1 MRRKMNG
8 YLLAGLIL
16 TGFMAALILTGLV
29 WTPYDPDA
37 LMAGPKLEGP
47 SLAHWLGTDSFGR
60 DIFSRVLRGAGT
72 TFLIAVST
80 VAVGAVCGTA
90 VGACTGYFGGLVDE
104 ALMRF
109 NDAMTAFPSILLA
122 LVLISILGPGNKYN
136 VVIALGLVF
145 IPSFARVTRSAF
157 AALRDVNYVKSARLM
172 GASSGRIL
180 VRQILP
186 NTMQVLL
193 PAITIGFNNAVL
205 AEASMSYLGIGV
217 TPPDASLGYMLSEAQ
232 GMLTSAP
239 WYALGTGGAIVL
251 LIFGVGLIGEG
262 LQRRGR
268 GGVLM
273 LEIQDLH
280 VKFHTRQREA
290 VAGVSLTIRDGE
302 ILGLVG
308 ESGSGKSVTAMSV
321 AGLLPRKQCDFSGQI
336 LLDGVEL
343 LHADRSLLRKI
354 QGKDIGVVFQEP
366 MSAMDPLMIIGHQVE
381 EVLRIH
387 TDLSREE
394 RRSRALEALA
404 AVELPDPEGVYRKYP
419 HELSGGMLQRA
430 MIAAA
435 IVARPRLLL
444 LDEPTTALDV
454 TIQAQILE
462 LLKKLNRESGISML
476 FISHNLN
483 VVRKLCTRTA
493 VMQRGVLVEEGD
505 IETVFHHPQDPYTQR
520 LIAAI
525 PTRHRKGETP

>member
-1 MRRKMNG
+1 MKRRMNG
-8 YLLAGLIL
+8 YLLAGLIV
-16 TGFMAALILTGLV
+16 TGLMAALILVGLV

-37 LMAGPKLEGP
+37 LLAGPKLEGP

-60 DIFSRVLRGAGT
+60 DIFSRVLQGAGT
-72 TFLIAVST
+72 TFLIALST
-80 VAVGAVCGTA
+80 VAIGAVCGTA
-90 VGACTGYFGGLVDE
+90 AGALTGYFGGVVDE
-104 ALMRF
+104 VLMRL
-109 NDAMTAFPSILLA
+109 NDALTAFPSILLA

-136 VVIALGLVF
+136 VVIALGIVF
-145 IPSFARVTRSAF
+145 IPSFARVTRTAF

-186 NTMQVLL
+186 NTTQVLL

-205 AEASMSYLGIGV
+205 AEASMSYLGIAAGRL
-217 TPPDASLGYMLSEAQ
+217 PGLH
-232 GMLTSAP
+232 
-239 WYALGTGGAIVL
+239 ALGGAGDADQRPLVCPGFRRRHRAADL
-251 LIFGVGLIGEG
+251 
-262 LQRRGR
+262 RRGSHRRGPAAPER

-273 LEIQDLH
+273 LEIRDLH

-290 VAGVSLTIRDGE
+290 VAGVSLTIHDGE

-321 AGLLPRKQCDFSGQI
+321 AGLLPRKQCDFSGEI
-336 LLDGVEL
+336 LLDGAEL
-343 LHADRSLLRKI
+343 LHADRTLLRQV
-354 QGKDIGVVFQEP
+354 QGREIGVVFQEP
-366 MSAMDPLMIIGHQVE
+366 QSCMDPLMRIGPQVE

-387 TDLSREE
+387 TDLSREA
-394 RRSRALEALA
+394 RRDQALAALA
-404 AVELPDPEGVYRKYP
+404 AVELPDPAGVYRKYP

-435 IVARPRLLL
+435 VVARPKLLL

-505 IETVFHHPQDPYTQR
+505 IETVFRHPRHPYTQR

-525 PTRHRKGETP
+525 PTRHRKEETP